1 MSEDKQEILSQIAAL
16 AAELRTRLDGMDQRL
31 GRIEAELSSSPSAE
45 PTPLAPVSGGYLAA
59 APPAPPAPSAPVQT
73 VDVTIT
79 PLHDVSRIRVV
90 EAAFDD
96 IEGVESASLQTLS
109 GNTAHLQVRAREDVP
124 LISGLRR
131 TLQLAFD
138 VSESDSSSFTIAL
151 AEREG
156 GVAARDA
163 R

>member
-1 MSEDKQEILSQIAAL
+1 M
-16 AAELRTRLDGMDQRL
+16 
-31 GRIEAELSSSPSAE
+31 
-45 PTPLAPVSGGYLAA
+45 
-59 APPAPPAPSAPVQT
+59 
-73 VDVTIT
+73 TIS
-79 PLHDVSRIRVV
+79 PLHDVSRVRVV

-109 GNTAHLQVRAREDVP
+109 GNTAHLQVRAREDVA

-138 VSESDSSSFTIAL
+138 VTESDNSSFTIAL
-151 AEREG
+151 AQPGAEREG